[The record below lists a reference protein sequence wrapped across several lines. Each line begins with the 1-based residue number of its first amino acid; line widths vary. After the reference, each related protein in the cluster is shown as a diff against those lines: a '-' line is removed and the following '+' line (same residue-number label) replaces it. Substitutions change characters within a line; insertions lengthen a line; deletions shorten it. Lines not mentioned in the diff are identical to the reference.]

1 MRLPI
6 RLKPKIIDPQ
16 DKKIVLE
23 NFVSLSTLQD
33 LNYLLPIIIPP
44 YLIRVISPEKFGLIA
59 FAQAFMQY
67 FMILT
72 DYSFNISATRE
83 IALCKTDKQ
92 KMCSIFSSVITVKCI
107 LAAASFTIFIA
118 IVASVPKFRG
128 DWLVYLLSFGSVIG
142 NTLFPVWF
150 FLGKEK
156 MIYISAINIVGGILY
171 VLSVFMLINNPLD
184 YLYVPLLISLYF
196 IFSGVLGLYIA
207 FRKFGLE
214 FVLQSYRNIRQGL
227 KAGWDVFI
235 SIVAINAYT
244 TTRVFAV
251 GLLTN
256 NTITGYYS
264 IAERIANFIQ
274 TFPLDSLSW
283 ALYPR
288 LNKIFAKNKRRA
300 LRLVHKIQN
309 SVTLTYLIVIPA
321 LLLITP
327 FLVRIA
333 CGTLYVPVNVA
344 LRLLLVSV
352 FFVCANAFRVQF
364 LLVCSRADIYS
375 KLYIA
380 AASIGLPL
388 IFLLTFYFSYV
399 GAALSTTALEA
410 GIIIATLRLVKK
422 LTESRN

>member
-1 MRLPI
+1 
-6 RLKPKIIDPQ
+6 
-16 DKKIVLE
+16 
-23 NFVSLSTLQD
+23 
-33 LNYLLPIIIPP
+33 
-44 YLIRVISPEKFGLIA
+44 
-59 FAQAFMQY
+59 
-67 FMILT
+67 
-72 DYSFNISATRE
+72 
-83 IALCKTDKQ
+83 
-92 KMCSIFSSVITVKCI
+92 
-107 LAAASFTIFIA
+107 
-118 IVASVPKFRG
+118 
-128 DWLVYLLSFGSVIG
+128 
-142 NTLFPVWF
+142 
-150 FLGKEK
+150 

-380 AASIGLPL
+380 AASSGLPL

>member
-150 FLGKEK
+150 FPEK
-156 MIYISAINIVGGILY
+156 
-171 VLSVFMLINNPLD
+171 
-184 YLYVPLLISLYF
+184 
-196 IFSGVLGLYIA
+196 
-207 FRKFGLE
+207 
-214 FVLQSYRNIRQGL
+214 
-227 KAGWDVFI
+227 
-235 SIVAINAYT
+235 
-244 TTRVFAV
+244 
-251 GLLTN
+251 
-256 NTITGYYS
+256 
-264 IAERIANFIQ
+264 
-274 TFPLDSLSW
+274 
-283 ALYPR
+283 
-288 LNKIFAKNKRRA
+288 KR
-300 LRLVHKIQN
+300 
-309 SVTLTYLIVIPA
+309 
-321 LLLITP
+321 
-327 FLVRIA
+327 
-333 CGTLYVPVNVA
+333 
-344 LRLLLVSV
+344 
-352 FFVCANAFRVQF
+352 
-364 LLVCSRADIYS
+364 
-375 KLYIA
+375 
-380 AASIGLPL
+380 
-388 IFLLTFYFSYV
+388 
-399 GAALSTTALEA
+399 
-410 GIIIATLRLVKK
+410 
-422 LTESRN
+422 